1 MKAEKT
7 FFLETEP
14 SKLFFKAA
22 IPGAIGMIASNIYFS
37 VEMLLIGRFL
47 GQTAFAGGNLALP
60 LLLIAYAIAD
70 MIAVGSS
77 IGIAIRLGE
86 GRREEADRIFTVAVV
101 SASLMSTLG
110 SLAITLMGP
119 FIFTLMGADQ
129 LLIKEAMDYL
139 IVYTI
144 FIPFTSLVFVFDNY
158 LKICGRIRFSML
170 LNVVMAVLC
179 LSFEFIFLFIFKKG
193 IGYAALGTSLGMSI
207 TCFIAMIP
215 FIRGRMSLHF
225 VRMKPSAKHLKE
237 IFSQGLPNFLGNT
250 SGRLT
255 SILMNAFL
263 LRIGGETAVSI
274 YGVFMNIDGIVV
286 PGMYGVFDSL
296 QPAIGYNWGAGRK
309 DRTRKIAICCVV
321 ALAVMCLFCTL
332 LLEVFPEAIFS
343 LFLESGPE
351 MLSLAVHAISIMGL
365 TYLVRWISYSCQS
378 FTSAIGKNR
387 EATVLS
393 LCNALLFPL
402 LLIPSLSKLGL
413 DGLWAVTPVT
423 SLLSAVT
430 AIAIYAVEI
439 RKELSQTNIACHT
452 SSQTLENDKARQG

>member
-101 SASLMSTLG
+101 SATLMSTLG

>member
-207 TCFIAMIP
+207 TCFIAMMP

-430 AIAIYAVEI
+430 AIVIYAVEI
-439 RKELSQTNIACHT
+439 RKELSRTNVA
-452 SSQTLENDKARQG
+452 